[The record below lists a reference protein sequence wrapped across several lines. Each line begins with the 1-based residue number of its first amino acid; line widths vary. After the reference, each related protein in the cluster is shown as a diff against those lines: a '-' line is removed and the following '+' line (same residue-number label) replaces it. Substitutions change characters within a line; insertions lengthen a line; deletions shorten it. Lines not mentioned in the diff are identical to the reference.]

1 MGHGERRDVMS
12 TVPCGESHEVR
23 SGDFVQWAEANSV
36 KRASVICSCY
46 SLHKGR
52 VIAIA
57 GGRATVEKRGE
68 RHVISVSR
76 LRSVMS
82 VTILW

>member
-36 KRASVICSCY
+36 SAPALSALATRCTRGGLLPLQEGVQLLRSGASVTL
-46 SLHKGR
+46 SLFLAC
-52 VIAIA
+52 VA
-57 GGRATVEKRGE
+57 
-68 RHVISVSR
+68 
-76 LRSVMS
+76 
-82 VTILW
+82 

>member
-1 MGHGERRDVMS
+1 MKTIH
-12 TVPCGESHEVR
+12 CGESHEVR
-23 SGDFVQWAEANSV
+23 VGDLVQWAEANSV
-36 KRASVICSCY
+36 KRGDVTCSCY
-46 SLHKGR
+46 SLRRGR

-76 LRSVMS
+76 LRRVIPITM
-82 VTILW
+82 LWGEI